1 MSLLEVRTIG
11 DPVLEKK
18 AVDVDVVDDEVR
30 KLLDDM
36 FETMRH
42 EHGIG
47 LAAPQIGVSRRVV
60 TVEVGTT
67 KLKMVNPVVT
77 RKEGKSRGLE
87 ACLSVPDVDGEVE
100 RADHIT
106 CEYLDENGEKQSLEA
121 EGLLARCIQHECD
134 HLDGVLFVTRVSP
147 ARRMMIKKRVKEL
160 RQATKERIKLAARG

>member
-36 FETMRH
+36 FETMLH

-47 LAAPQIGVSRRVV
+47 LAAPQIGVSRRLV
-60 TVEVGTT
+60 TIQVGGT
-67 KLKMVNPVVT
+67 KLKMVNPVVSQ
-77 RKEGKSRGLE
+77 KQGKSRGME
-87 ACLSVPDVDGEVE
+87 ACLSVPDIDGEVE
-100 RADHIT
+100 RADRIV
-106 CEYLDENGEKQSLEA
+106 CEYRDEHGEEQSLEA

-147 ARRMMIKKRVKEL
+147 ARRMLIKKRVKEL
-160 RQATKERIKLAARG
+160 RTATKERIKLAARG

>member
-1 MSLLEVRTIG
+1 MALLEVRTIG

-18 AVDVDVVDDEVR
+18 AVDVEVVDDEVR

-77 RKEGKSRGLE
+77 RKEGKSRGME

-100 RADHIT
+100 RADNIT